1 MTRRRRPLA
10 PVEIATAGI
19 LAGLAVALGLLASVM
34 PILNIVFQ
42 VGAAVPIAMVA
53 SRFRARAGLG
63 AAAVTILMSA
73 AIGGLPTAWTVAQTV
88 LVGLVVGA
96 LRRRGARLPG
106 VLAAGVGVGLLGA
119 GLSWALLALLPE
131 SRELVL
137 ESARTSMNGY
147 LDLLGKWAPLQ
158 PSTALAKSWVD
169 WLVAHW
175 WAWIP
180 ASAGLGLLVL
190 LLAAHWLLARVLERL
205 DFALDWD
212 PLVAPAP
219 SAASA
224 APSPSSS
231 IDEAGAAPGPLP
243 ATLTGVGFV
252 YPGSLAPALDRVDLE
267 IGPGFTVVSGPNGS
281 GKSTLALV
289 LAGAAPTSGSVT
301 RPGAVGLGE
310 PGGTALVAQRSEL
323 QFLGATV
330 AEDVVWGMDEAE
342 RAGVDLTGILATVG
356 LRGLEEAETRRLSG
370 GQLQRLALAGALA
383 RRPALLISDES
394 TAMIDPEGRRE
405 LLEVLASLPSRG
417 TAVVHITHDAS
428 EAEGADR
435 LVRLE
440 AGRVVFDGSPDDA
453 TARTPAVTGGPDE
466 RGASRPRGVGASAGA
481 SPDSTDSS
489 RAGDPVR
496 SALPHSPS
504 SNARPRP
511 RDGAMRGQA
520 EERVDPAV
528 HRPASSDP
536 FARPAPWTPTASAPA
551 WNGPVEHLWA
561 DRVGH
566 AYDAGTP
573 WEHEVL
579 SDASLIVSP
588 GSALLITGANG
599 SGKSTLARILTG
611 LMTPSRGRCTLGGRD
626 MRFRVGDV
634 AFSRQFARLQ
644 LQRPTVGLDI
654 LSAAGYGPSVGTGR
668 GRKGRGLEPGVA
680 QALIER
686 ALAEVALD
694 ASLSRRGVDEL
705 SCGQMRRVA
714 LAGLLASDPVALVLD
729 EPMAGLDAESRAILV
744 DVLAARKRAG
754 IGLVVISHDVADLGP
769 LCDERLTLADGVL
782 S

>member
-34 PILNIVFQ
+34 PVLNIVFQ

-119 GLSWALLALLPE
+119 GLSWALLALLP
-131 SRELVL
+131 V
-137 ESARTSMNGY
+137 
-147 LDLLGKWAPLQ
+147 
-158 PSTALAKSWVD
+158 
-169 WLVAHW
+169 
-175 WAWIP
+175 
-180 ASAGLGLLVL
+180 
-190 LLAAHWLLARVLERL
+190 
-205 DFALDWD
+205 
-212 PLVAPAP
+212 
-219 SAASA
+219 
-224 APSPSSS
+224 
-231 IDEAGAAPGPLP
+231 
-243 ATLTGVGFV
+243 
-252 YPGSLAPALDRVDLE
+252 
-267 IGPGFTVVSGPNGS
+267 
-281 GKSTLALV
+281 
-289 LAGAAPTSGSVT
+289 
-301 RPGAVGLGE
+301 
-310 PGGTALVAQRSEL
+310 
-323 QFLGATV
+323 
-330 AEDVVWGMDEAE
+330 
-342 RAGVDLTGILATVG
+342 
-356 LRGLEEAETRRLSG
+356 
-370 GQLQRLALAGALA
+370 
-383 RRPALLISDES
+383 LLISDES

-435 LVRLE
+435 LVRVD

-504 SNARPRP
+504 SDARPRP
-511 RDGAMRGQA
+511 RDGAMHGQA

-536 FARPAPWTPTASAPA
+536 VARPAPWTPTASAPA

-634 AFSRQFARLQ
+634 ALSRQFARLQ

-668 GRKGRGLEPGVA
+668 GRKGRGLEPGAA

-686 ALAEVALD
+686 ALAEVGLD

-705 SCGQMRRVA
+705 SGGQMRRVA

-769 LCDERLTLADGVL
+769 LCDERLALADGVL